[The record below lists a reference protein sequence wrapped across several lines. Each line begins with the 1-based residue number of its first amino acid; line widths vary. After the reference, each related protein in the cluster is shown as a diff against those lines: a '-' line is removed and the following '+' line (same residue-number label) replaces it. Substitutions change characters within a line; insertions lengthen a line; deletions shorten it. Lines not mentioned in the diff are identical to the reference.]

1 MNFWIDWSVLVV
13 LKGRIAVVVVVVVML
28 LLLVWKVVTKISSSF
43 QEEQL
48 NLESK
53 ENVNQD
59 QEIIKTDV
67 RAIWYIYLFTNFQLK
82 RS

>member
-1 MNFWIDWSVLVV
+1 MDFWIDWSVLVV
-13 LKGRIAVVVVVVVML
+13 LKSRIAVVVVVML

-48 NLESK
+48 NLESE

-59 QEIIKTDV
+59 QEIIKRDV
-67 RAIWYIYLFTNFQLK
+67 RAIWYIYLFTN
-82 RS
+82 

>member
-1 MNFWIDWSVLVV
+1 MDFRIYWSVLVL
-13 LKGRIAVVVVVVVML
+13 LKGRIAVVVVVVVVVML

-59 QEIIKTDV
+59 QEIIKRDV
-67 RAIWYIYLFTNFQLK
+67 RAIWYIYLFTN
-82 RS
+82 

>member
-1 MNFWIDWSVLVV
+1 MSINFWIEWSVLVV
-13 LKGRIAVVVVVVVML
+13 LKGRIVVGVVVMVVVVVVV
-28 LLLVWKVVTKISSSF
+28 LLLVWKVVKKMSSSF

-59 QEIIKTDV
+59 QEIIKRDV
-67 RAIWYIYLFTNFQLK
+67 RAI
-82 RS
+82 